1 MKPSIVVCTMSIKA
15 DLVYFSANTSV
26 NWQLGNS
33 YQSGWCVD
41 ELHNTLG
48 KLVAETAAEWVVFW
62 DYTLGEPDTGL
73 IQQLITQPVGVFH
86 AGLRL
91 GTHGLPDVLN
101 YVHPTWMYNADGEN
115 EITHSN
121 FRMSFRACLIRTEVL
136 KKIGLPS
143 TDYSSVEMAGV
154 AYGYNVLKQGGIIR
168 YHSELLRANI
178 TDKANIPLTD
188 EWVFAR
194 QFFTK
199 KWLRWILF
207 NKPGFIANLTAWQK
221 TGSVKYVNA
230 EPSLHSSAFTN
241 TPVQPKTVSVLAPTL
256 DRYPYLEEE
265 LRELNEQ
272 TILPHEVLITDQTDE
287 NRRQQ
292 IDFSKYPN
300 ITVRYFPQNEKGQCL
315 AWNKLIEEATGEYIF
330 FFGDD
335 AYDIKPQ
342 LIEKMLQTLQRY
354 DADMVAS
361 NVREKGIVYG
371 ATNYHYYM
379 SDTFPITLIKK
390 SVVMEAG
397 KMDMFFNRNV
407 KADHDLAMR
416 CHLNGALMIYDP
428 SAEIGHHRAPSGGL
442 RAHNA
447 RVITNFMTK
456 NTITKV
462 LNPGASEIFI
472 ARKYYS
478 EKQLISHV
486 RIKYM
491 NQLIVNGNI
500 LKKIARLL
508 FLLYK
513 IPALRKGYKAN
524 MAMVDEEMERRKAD
538 K

>member
-1 MKPSIVVCTMSIKA
+1 MSIKA
-15 DLVYFSANTSV
+15 DLIYFSANTLV

-33 YQSGWCVD
+33 YHSGLSVD
-41 ELHNTLG
+41 ELHNTIS
-48 KLVAETAAEWVVFW
+48 KLALETAADWVVFW
-62 DYTLGEPDTGL
+62 DYALGEPNTGL
-73 IQQLITQPVGVFH
+73 IQELIKRPVDVFH

-91 GTHGLPDVLN
+91 GTRGLPDVLN
-101 YVHPTWMYNADGEN
+101 YVHPTWMYNADGDN
-115 EITHSN
+115 EITHGN
-121 FRMSFRACLIRTEVL
+121 FRMSFSACIIKTEVL

-143 TDYSSVEMAGV
+143 TDYSSLEMAAI

-168 YHSELLRANI
+168 YHSELLAKNI
-178 TDKANIPLTD
+178 TDKVNASLTD

-199 KWLRWILF
+199 KWQRWILF
-207 NKPGFIANLTAWQK
+207 NKPGFVANLSAWQK
-221 TGSVKYVNA
+221 TKSVKYSNA
-230 EPSLHSSAFTN
+230 KPSLHPSVATGK
-241 TPVQPKTVSVLAPTL
+241 PVQHKTVSVLAPTL

-265 LRELNEQ
+265 LKELNEQ
-272 TILPHEVLITDQTDE
+272 TILPHEVLITDQTDKD
-287 NRRQQ
+287 RRQQ

-315 AWNKLIEEATGEYIF
+315 AWNKLIDEATGEYIF

-335 AYDIKPQ
+335 AYDIKPG
-342 LIEKMLQTLQRY
+342 LIEKMLQTMQRY

-462 LNPGASEIFI
+462 LNPGPSEIFI

-478 EKQLISHV
+478 EKQLVSHV

-500 LKKIARLL
+500 LKKVARLL

-513 IPALRKGYKAN
+513 IPALRRGYKAN
-524 MAMVDEEMERRKAD
+524 MAIVDEEMERRKAS

>member
-1 MKPSIVVCTMSIKA
+1 MMSIKA
-15 DLVYFSANTSV
+15 DLVYFSHSRDV
-26 NWQLGNS
+26 NWPYGNT
-33 YQSGWCVD
+33 YQSELSVQG
-41 ELHNTLG
+41 LHNTLS
-48 KLVAETAAEWVVFW
+48 KLVSETTAEWIVFW

-101 YVHPTWMYNADGEN
+101 YVHPTWMYNADGGN

-121 FRMSFRACLIRTEVL
+121 FRMSFRACIIRTEVL

-143 TDYSSVEMAGV
+143 THYSSLEMVAV

-168 YHSELLRANI
+168 YHSGLLQKDA
-178 TDKANIPLTD
+178 TDKVAVSLKD

-207 NKPGFIANLTAWQK
+207 NKPGFIANLSAWQK
-221 TGSVKYVNA
+221 TKSVKYVNA
-230 EPSLHSSAFTN
+230 KPTLHPSLATN
-241 TPVQPKTVSVLAPTL
+241 TPVQHKTVSVLAPTL

-292 IDFSKYPN
+292 LEFSKYPN

-342 LIEKMLQTLQRY
+342 LIEKMLQTMQRY

-371 ATNYHYYM
+371 AANYHYYM

-462 LNPGASEIFI
+462 LNPGPSEIFI
-472 ARKYYS
+472 AKKYYS
-478 EKQLISHV
+478 EKQLVSHV

-491 NQLIVNGNI
+491 NQLIINGNI

-513 IPALRKGYKAN
+513 IPALRKAYKAN